1 MEKTWYTFVLV
12 LLSDAL
18 VEYSKTF
25 KKKLIQMDKIIPNIK
40 ADISDDSGYS
50 DDMHNTSKDSEN
62 SDEYIR
68 IHLDYIV

>member
-1 MEKTWYTFVLV
+1 
-12 LLSDAL
+12 
-18 VEYSKTF
+18 
-25 KKKLIQMDKIIPNIK
+25 MDKIIPNIK